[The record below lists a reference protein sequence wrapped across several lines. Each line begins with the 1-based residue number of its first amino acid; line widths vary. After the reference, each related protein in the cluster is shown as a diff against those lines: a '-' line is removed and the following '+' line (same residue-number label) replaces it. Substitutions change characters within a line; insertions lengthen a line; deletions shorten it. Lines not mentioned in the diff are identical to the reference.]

1 VDPVRHDTRPGT
13 ARRPVLAAAVLAGLV
28 ATVAACGSSST
39 RGAVPSTIG
48 RPATAPP
55 TTRRAA
61 ATSTTRPR
69 PTTTTHAAPVT
80 TTTVP
85 ATPPATPPPTGAPV
99 PVPAP
104 GPPAA
109 TATPGVNGVTAAQL
123 GRSWHPGC
131 PVGPDQLRLLTLPYW
146 GFDGVAHTGH
156 LVVNAASVDAV
167 RSVFTRLAAA
177 HFPIR
182 KMLTIDH
189 YGASDDASV
198 ADDNTAAFN
207 CRLAVNPGGPASWSE
222 HAYGDAIDV
231 NPVENPYVE
240 SNGVVDPPAGS
251 AWLDRSNHRPGMA
264 FAGSPLNDAFGAVGW
279 GWGGTWGGNPDYQ
292 HFSVNGQ

>member
-39 RGAVPSTIG
+39 RGAAPSTIG

-69 PTTTTHAAPVT
+69 PTTTHAAPVT

-109 TATPGVNGVTAAQL
+109 TATPGVSGVTAAQL

-292 HFSVNGQ
+292 HFSVNGK

>member
-13 ARRPVLAAAVLAGLV
+13 ARRPVLAAAVVAGLV
-28 ATVAACGSSST
+28 ATVAACGSGST
-39 RGAVPSTIG
+39 RGAVPSTTG
-48 RPATAPP
+48 RPTTAPP

-61 ATSTTRPR
+61 ATSATRPGSTTTRP
-69 PTTTTHAAPVT
+69 APVT
-80 TTTVP
+80 TVVP
-85 ATPPATPPPTGAPV
+85 ATAPATPPPTGAPV

-104 GPPAA
+104 APPAA
-109 TATPGVNGVTAAQL
+109 PATPGVSGVTAAQL
-123 GRSWHPGC
+123 GPSWHPGC

-146 GFDGVAHTGH
+146 GFDGAAHTGH
-156 LVVNAASVDAV
+156 LVVNVASVDAV
-167 RSVFTRLAAA
+167 RSVFSRLAAA

-182 KMLTIDH
+182 RMLTIDH

-240 SNGVVDPPAGS
+240 SNGVVDPPGGS

-264 FAGSPLNDAFGAVGW
+264 FAGSPLNDAFGAVAW

>member
-1 VDPVRHDTRPGT
+1 MPS
-13 ARRPVLAAAVLAGLV
+13 AA
-28 ATVAACGSSST
+28 
-39 RGAVPSTIG
+39 
-48 RPATAPP
+48 PATA
-55 TTRRAA
+55 
-61 ATSTTRPR
+61 
-69 PTTTTHAAPVT
+69 
-80 TTTVP
+80 
-85 ATPPATPPPTGAPV
+85 
-99 PVPAP
+99 
-104 GPPAA
+104 
-109 TATPGVNGVTAAQL
+109 GVSGVTAAQL
-123 GRSWHPGC
+123 GSSWHPGC
-131 PVGPDQLRLLTLPYW
+131 PVGPDQLRLLALPYW

-156 LVVNAASVDAV
+156 LVVNVASVDAV
-167 RSVFTRLAAA
+167 RSVFTHLAAA

-207 CRLAVNPGGPASWSE
+207 CRLAVNPGGPPSWSE

-240 SNGVVDPPAGS
+240 SNGLVDPPAGS

-264 FAGSPLNDAFGAVGW
+264 FGGSALNDAFGAVGW